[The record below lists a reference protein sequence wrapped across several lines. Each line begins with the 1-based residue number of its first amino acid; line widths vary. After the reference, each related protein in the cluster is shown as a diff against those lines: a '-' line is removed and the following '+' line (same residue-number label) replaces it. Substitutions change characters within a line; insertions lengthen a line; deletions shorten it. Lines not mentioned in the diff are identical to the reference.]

1 MYWSCVSVT
10 SCGFLSVCLSDRAFA
25 TRMLPF
31 SSHIPSTSPLLS
43 TAGLGVFWLF
53 GRLLI
58 WDLSTRLP
66 PEEAS
71 ERSLLVDADLSSAA
85 GFGVFVSVVVCV
97 SAAAGEVVSGDA
109 AGTSTPR
116 SLATF
121 TAARSRCCGV
131 LDARLRESAYAPAAC
146 LNLARFSTLSESA
159 MRASAFLTA
168 LAHISWI
175 SGSGSVGGSSVIGAQ
190 LGCLFYP
197 KLTNEPGG
205 LTPPIRVYPA
215 GSRVV
220 LAPECTP
227 THGCLDPSGL
237 SRADACD
244 TDAEER
250 PNQMPGDDRI
260 RPELSILGKITRAKP
275 QLNARNASITFYKC

>member
-1 MYWSCVSVT
+1 MYWSWVKVT
-10 SCGFLSVCLSDRAFA
+10 SCGFLSACLSDRAFA

-85 GFGVFVSVVVCV
+85 GFGVFVSPVVCV
-97 SAAAGEVVSGDA
+97 SVAAGEVVSGDA

-121 TAARSRCCGV
+121 SAARSRCCGV

-190 LGCLFYP
+190 LGCLFHP

-220 LAPECTP
+220 LAPECTT
-227 THGCLDPSGL
+227 THGCLDHEGL

-250 PNQMPGDDRI
+250 PNQMPGRQNSAGTFN
-260 RPELSILGKITRAKP
+260 RSGKSHVGNH
-275 QLNARNASITFYKC
+275 NARNASINLEPL